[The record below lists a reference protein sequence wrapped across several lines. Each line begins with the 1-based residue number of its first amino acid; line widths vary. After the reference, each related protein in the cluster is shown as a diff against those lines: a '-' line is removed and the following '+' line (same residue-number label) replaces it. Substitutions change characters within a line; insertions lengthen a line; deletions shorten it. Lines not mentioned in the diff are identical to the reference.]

1 VKPVA
6 VMATVESAALA
17 LSAGDVIVY
26 PTETVYGLG
35 VDPAARDGIR
45 KLLRLKGRDTGR
57 GISLMVADLAAAR
70 DLIAGP
76 IPEPAMRLA
85 RAFWPGPLT
94 LVLPAASVVPP
105 SVVGGTGGVG
115 LRCSSDPVCQAL
127 AQQFGRPFTST
138 SANPT
143 GQPPATD
150 VDAARRYFGS
160 EITCY
165 LDAGRRDG
173 NAASSVVE
181 FRRGKAYLIRAGAIP
196 VQVLGGVVSLEPA
209 LDPVS

>member
-1 VKPVA
+1 
-6 VMATVESAALA
+6 MATVESAAAA
-17 LSAGDVIVY
+17 LGAGDVVVY

-35 VDPAARDGIR
+35 VDPTSAEGVG
-45 KLLRLKGRDTGR
+45 KLLRLKGRDPGR
-57 GISLMVADLAAAR
+57 GISLVVADLASACG
-70 DLIAGP
+70 LVAGP
-76 IPEPAMRLA
+76 ISEAATRLA

-105 SVVGGTGGVG
+105 AIIGNRGGVG
-115 LRCSSDPVCQAL
+115 LRCSSDPVCRAL
-127 AQQFGRPFTST
+127 AARFGRPFTST

-150 VDAARRYFGS
+150 VDVARGYFGN

-165 LDAGRRDG
+165 VDAGRRASH
-173 NAASSVVE
+173 AASSVVE

-196 VQVLGGVVSLEPA
+196 VDALASLVSLESA